1 MLLPGESSISSKE
14 LPNLEDYCKWDWD
27 VQTYPYKSTNVK
39 NDSDTVTYPHFVKE
53 NGIIRQVDQVFKYD
67 EVFINET
74 IQAVDNLDFY
84 YIISLLF
91 IVKQG
96 STHSTHVGFFSFCR
110 MTGNNFF
117 VNNQKS
123 VVYNGMN
130 SIFFGQ

>member
-1 MLLPGESSISSKE
+1 M
-14 LPNLEDYCKWDWD
+14 D

-84 YIISLLF
+84 SIEQVLKSQGKNSVYGYTASSSYNVSILSIIMMIITFGMLLF
-91 IVKQG
+91 IYISAIIKKG
-96 STHSTHVGFFSFCR
+96 GR
-110 MTGNNFF
+110 E
-117 VNNQKS
+117 
-123 VVYNGMN
+123 
-130 SIFFGQ
+130 